1 MSRALAHA
9 ANWFG
14 MVSIAGAIVASV
26 SLAID
31 SGHSAYW
38 FSAAVLVPMGIL
50 LGLLSVRRSVGL
62 TLGYLAVGGIC
73 TFVYALSFLSDNA
86 AFPYSNLFIIA
97 LPKMALVMV
106 GGAGSGALLGVIWT
120 TAGLAT
126 AELATTAA
134 AVVAGS
140 QIRPDST
147 TLITY
152 LLIVALL
159 LFDGL
164 TRRTARVAQAVIH
177 RAAREDRA
185 LELRREL
192 ELRAAAHLHD
202 TALSQ
207 LILIAESKPGS
218 LDPRLGTQITRELS
232 TLVDDDWLLGAA
244 RAAQHRV
251 DSAQSVAGAGGA
263 IQPERGQPHEI
274 ATAIDDAGVRGLTVQ
289 ISGDPA
295 ALVGLDPV
303 IDRALGQ
310 ALRQC
315 LINVL
320 RHAGVTEAD
329 VCIVASPGEITLIV
343 VDDGVGFASAESSE
357 QALGLRNSVRHRIES
372 LGGTV
377 EVWSRVGV
385 GTSVMMSMPLEIAGR
400 VGNADEG
407 GGYRI

>member
-14 MVSIAGAIVASV
+14 MVSITGAIVASV

-31 SGHSAYW
+31 SGDSAYW

-120 TAGLAT
+120 TAGLVT

-147 TLITY
+147 ALVTY

-207 LILIAESKPGS
+207 LILIAESKPGP

-263 IQPERGQPHEI
+263 IQSERGQPHEI
-274 ATAIDDAGVRGLTVQ
+274 ATAIDDASVRGLTVQ

-295 ALVGLDPV
+295 ALDDLDPV

-357 QALGLRNSVRHRIES
+357 HALGLRNSVRHRIES

-385 GTSVMMSMPLEIAGR
+385 GTSVMMSVPLEAAGR
-400 VGNADEG
+400 GSTDDG
-407 GGYRI
+407 GVYRI

>member
-14 MVSIAGAIVASV
+14 MVSIAGAIVASI
-26 SLAID
+26 SLAVET
-31 SGHSAYW
+31 GHSAYW

-50 LGLLSVRRSVGL
+50 LGLLSMRRSVGL

-126 AELATTAA
+126 AELAATAA

-140 QIRPDST
+140 EIRPDST
-147 TLITY
+147 TLVTY

-207 LILIAESKPGS
+207 LILIAESRPGP
-218 LDPRLGTQITRELS
+218 LDPRLGTQITRELG
-232 TLVDDDWLLGAA
+232 TLVDDDWLLGAT
-244 RAAQHRV
+244 RAAQSRV
-251 DSAQSVAGAGGA
+251 DSGQSLAGTGGA
-263 IQPERGQPHEI
+263 IQTQRGQAHEI
-274 ATAIDDAGVRGLTVQ
+274 ATAIDDATARGLTVQ

-329 VCIVASPGEITLIV
+329 VCIVAAPGELTVIV

-357 QALGLRNSVRHRIES
+357 QALGLRNSVHHRIES
-372 LGGTV
+372 LGGNV

-385 GTSVMMSMPLEIAGR
+385 GTSVMMSVPLGGIGE
-400 VGNADEG
+400 ADDG